1 MLVKFVRDT
10 TLDGVLYK
18 KGETK
23 EYPDPIARKLIDTTS
38 VVEAEREKT
47 PEPKDDKKRKDN
59 K

>member
-10 TLDGVLYK
+10 TLDGILYR

-38 VVEAEREKT
+38 VVEAEQEEK
-47 PEPKDDKKRKDN
+47 PEPKARKD
-59 K
+59 KP

>member
-38 VVEAEREKT
+38 VVEAEREE
-47 PEPKDDKKRKDN
+47 PEPKATKKEGHK
-59 K
+59 